1 MKGWFTL
8 KFVRKLVAALT
19 ATTLVAISGLSSVCM
34 AAREFDYISEYNRQS
49 KLICEY
55 SLNMLKS
62 IDKSTGFTKGGP
74 DGNYFKKDKLSDEEK
89 KIYDQIVN
97 EANKIKQSIPQQDS
111 DYEIKLARSI
121 FFWIRNNITYD
132 KTSVNLGHDQEG
144 MQIFNSNRKAQD
156 ALSVF
161 KAREGVCAGVADLA
175 RVFMREAGLPCMM
188 VCNYD
193 HKFNAVWLDSLGG
206 WALFDATCTE
216 EMRIQELKASK
227 NSKSGVSQDVIAM
240 DDNFTAVAEPEKYS
254 LEENN
259 KYFMSRWG
267 ANHHVY
273 SVYDLTTGF
282 TKFSLELNGAAYIP
296 LPKFIAIKSDNN
308 SIIIDEDALSMNEN
322 CKIEGNVENIQNFDV
337 FIKNFVKVDAAR
349 SHIRKMLQK
358 DGVEFSLS
366 CDGKQ
371 SKLSIK
377 PLNGSVS
384 CDTVTIPDELV
395 PFLADIDKFDV
406 DSNIKTVKYDLL
418 RKGHALKEKAVPNGV
433 KFEQIDS

>member
-1 MKGWFTL
+1 MEGWLVL
-8 KFVRKLVAALT
+8 KLGKKLVAALT
-19 ATTLVAISGLSSVCM
+19 ATTLVTVSGLSSVCI
-34 AAREFDYISEYNRQS
+34 AVRDNRDFAQTLADQIKANEYYALKMLQS
-49 KLICEY
+49 IPKDEG
-55 SLNMLKS
+55 LNKS
-62 IDKSTGFTKGGP
+62 NQ

-111 DYEIKLARSI
+111 NYEIKLARSI

-132 KTSVNLGHDQEG
+132 ETSVNLGYDQEG
-144 MQIFNSNRKAQD
+144 MQIFNSNRKSQD

-216 EMRIQELKASK
+216 EMRIQELEASK

-259 KYFMSRWG
+259 KYFMSQWG
-267 ANHHVY
+267 TNHHVY
-273 SVYDLTTGF
+273 NVYDLTTGF

-308 SIIIDEDALSMNEN
+308 SIIIDEDTLSMNEN

-337 FIKNFVKVDAAR
+337 FIKNFVKVDISE
-349 SHIRKMLQK
+349 SHIKKTLQK
-358 DGVEFSLS
+358 DGFEFNLS

-371 SKLSIK
+371 SKLTIK

-384 CDTVTIPDELV
+384 CDTVIIPDELI
-395 PFLADIDKFDV
+395 PFLADMDVFDV
-406 DSNIKTVKYDLL
+406 DSRIKTVKYDLL
-418 RKGHALKEKAVPNGV
+418 RNNDTLNQSAVPSGIR
-433 KFEQIDS
+433 FEPIK

>member
-1 MKGWFTL
+1 M
-8 KFVRKLVAALT
+8 
-19 ATTLVAISGLSSVCM
+19 
-34 AAREFDYISEYNRQS
+34 
-49 KLICEY
+49 
-55 SLNMLKS
+55 
-62 IDKSTGFTKGGP
+62 
-74 DGNYFKKDKLSDEEK
+74 SDEEK

-144 MQIFNSNRKAQD
+144 IQIVNPNRKSQD

-161 KAREGVCAGVADLA
+161 KAREGVCAVVADLA

-216 EMRIQELKASK
+216 EMRIQELEASK

-259 KYFMSRWG
+259 KYFMSQWG
-267 ANHHVY
+267 TNHHVY
-273 SVYDLTTGF
+273 NVYDLATGF

-308 SIIIDEDALSMNEN
+308 SINIDEDALSMNEN
-322 CKIEGNVENIQNFDV
+322 CEIVGNVESIQNFDV
-337 FIKNFVKVDAAR
+337 FIKKLVKVDVSR
-349 SHIRKMLQK
+349 SHIRKILQK

-377 PLNGSVS
+377 PLNSSVS
-384 CDTVTIPDELV
+384 CDTVTIPDEMI
-395 PFLADIDKFDV
+395 PFLADIDVFYV
-406 DSNIKTVKYDLL
+406 DANIKTVKYDLL
-418 RKGHALKEKAVPNGV
+418 REGHALKKNAVSNGV
-433 KFEQIDS
+433 KFEKITV

>member
-19 ATTLVAISGLSSVCM
+19 ATTLVAVSGLNSVCI
-34 AAREFDYISEYNRQS
+34 AVRDNRDLADQIKANEYYALKMLQS
-49 KLICEY
+49 IPKDQG
-55 SLNMLKS
+55 LNKS
-62 IDKSTGFTKGGP
+62 NQ

-144 MQIFNSNRKAQD
+144 IQIVNPNRKSQD

-161 KAREGVCAGVADLA
+161 KAREGVCAGVADLV
-175 RVFMREAGLPCMM
+175 RVFMIEAGLPCMM

-216 EMRIQELKASK
+216 EMRIQELEASK

-259 KYFMSRWG
+259 KYFMSQWG
-267 ANHHVY
+267 TNHHVY
-273 SVYDLTTGF
+273 NVYDLATGF

-308 SIIIDEDALSMNEN
+308 SINIDEDALSMNEN
-322 CKIEGNVENIQNFDV
+322 CEIVGNVESIQNFDV
-337 FIKNFVKVDAAR
+337 FIKKLVKVDVSK
-349 SHIRKMLQK
+349 SHIRKILQK

-377 PLNGSVS
+377 PLNSSVS
-384 CDTVTIPDELV
+384 CDTVTIPDEMI
-395 PFLADIDKFDV
+395 PFLADIDVFYV
-406 DSNIKTVKYDLL
+406 DANIKTVKYDLL
-418 RKGHALKEKAVPNGV
+418 REGHALKKNAVSNGV
-433 KFEQIDS
+433 KFEKITV